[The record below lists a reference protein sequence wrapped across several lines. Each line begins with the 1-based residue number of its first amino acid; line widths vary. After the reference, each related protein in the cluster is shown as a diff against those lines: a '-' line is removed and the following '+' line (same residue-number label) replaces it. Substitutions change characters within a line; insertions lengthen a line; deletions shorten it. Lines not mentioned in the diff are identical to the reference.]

1 MFAVANALP
10 EAVVNPADLVLST
23 NGTRIPGI
31 RLFLRPPLITI
42 RVPSAQLRMNDA

>member
-10 EAVVNPADLVLST
+10 EAVVNPADLVPST

-31 RLFLRPPLITI
+31 RLWFCRLDHDPRPFGAAP
-42 RVPSAQLRMNDA
+42 NE